1 MDVAAT
7 TAPKT
12 APKPMTE
19 EELLQLIGE
28 YERGSLGSETAS
40 GPTVGS
46 LSPTTTATLTTL
58 EIDRYDALN
67 TYFARPFG
75 NEVENASSVV
85 IPELRDTVE
94 WIKPQLMRIF
104 LAARAPCVFDPEGAE
119 DVKQAQQETEAV
131 NHVFMR
137 MNDGAMVIHDYLTDA
152 LLLRNGYIRTR
163 VVEEDAVRE
172 ETYSGLNETQLT
184 ALLEDDGDEKVEVIG
199 QREYTCDVPLPLG
212 APPGPPQKVQAFDV
226 RLRITGKTKRV
237 LVECVPPEE
246 LRIAAGTRGTNL
258 DVSPFVAHITEKS
271 RSELIKEGLDPAIVN
286 EAQPGKP
293 NWMELDALARDQ
305 VVDQLQ
311 INDPAEFASQKVQF
325 RSVTIHC
332 DFDGDGVAERRQVL
346 IVGDKIAENEIIEEC
361 PISSGVPKRMP
372 HRHTGISLHDELKD
386 IQLIK
391 SELARKA
398 LDGLRLS
405 IAGRVGVDWKNCNL
419 TDLMT
424 WRANGVVRTNGPPS
438 QVLMPL
444 TQPNNVMDQAVPF
457 MQYVDTWRTMRTGVG
472 EHTMGVD
479 ADALQDVTKGGQL
492 AAMSAASLKIEMIA
506 RLLAEGL
513 KDVFLKIHALL
524 IRHQDQPMSFQMG
537 SQWLQENPSQWRKR
551 TRVSPN
557 VGLGSGNREEARAN
571 LTMLGAMQEKV
582 ANFGL
587 IGPQQVYNSF
597 KLGVSLLGYEHP
609 EEFAMDPSTPQFQQ
623 MMRQRQQ
630 APPDPRIQAAQI
642 QGQTAMQKE
651 NAETQREVLRLQ
663 SEMAGQ
669 QRDQAH
675 EQRQADTQMAHEVL
689 QQHQDRQ
696 VDLSNM
702 DHDTALA
709 IVKGLFQVL
718 ASQLK
723 QQPGVD
729 AGAEFKRDYS
739 EVRQ

>member
-1 MDVAAT
+1 LTEAVAQKN
-7 TAPKT
+7 APKR
-12 APKPMTE
+12 MTD

-28 YERGSLGSETAS
+28 YERGSLGSEAAS
-40 GPTVGS
+40 GATIGS
-46 LSPTTTATLTTL
+46 LSPTTTSTLTTL

-75 NEVENASSVV
+75 NETENSSSVV

-104 LAARAPCVFDPEGAE
+104 LSPRAPCVFDPEGPD
-119 DVKQAQQETEAV
+119 DVAQAQQETEAV

-137 MNDGAMVIHDYLTDA
+137 LNDGPMIIHDYVTDA
-152 LLLRNGYIRTR
+152 LLLRNGYIRAR
-163 VVEEDAVRE
+163 VVEEDSVRE
-172 ETYSGLNETQLT
+172 ESYTGLDEMGLTQLV
-184 ALLEDDGDEKVEVIG
+184 ADKGGEEKVEIVG
-199 QREYTCDVPLPLG
+199 QREYPCEVAPPLG
-212 APPGPPQKVQAFDV
+212 SNQPAQTVQCFDV
-226 RLRITGKTKRV
+226 RLRISGKRKRV
-237 LVECVPPEE
+237 HVECVPPEE

-258 DVSPFVAHITEKS
+258 DLSPYVSQITERT
-271 RSELIKEGLDPAIVN
+271 RSELIKEGIDPDIVN
-286 EAQPGKP
+286 KAQPGRP

-325 RSVTIHC
+325 RSVTIQC
-332 DFDGDGVAERRQVL
+332 DFDGDGIAERRQVL

-405 IAGRVGVDWKNCNL
+405 IAGRIGVDWKNCNL

-524 IRHQDQPMSFQMG
+524 IRHQDEPMAFQMG
-537 SQWLQENPSQWRKR
+537 SQWTQENPTQWRKR
-551 TRVSPN
+551 TRVSAN

-571 LTMLGAMQEKV
+571 LAMLTGMQEKI
-582 ANFGL
+582 AQMGL
-587 IGPQQVYNSF
+587 IGPQQAYNSF
-597 KLGVSLLGYEHP
+597 KLGVALLGYEHP
-609 EEFAMDPSTPQFQQ
+609 EQFAMDPKSQEFQQ
-623 MMRQRQQ
+623 AQAQRQQ
-630 APPDPRIQAAQI
+630 APPDPRIADAQI
-642 QGQTAMQKE
+642 QGQTAMGKE

-663 SEMAGQ
+663 AEMAHQTRDAQVQ
-669 QRDQAH
+669 QQQTDA
-675 EQRQADTQMAHEVL
+675 QMAHEAM
-689 QQHQDRQ
+689 QGHADRQ
-696 VDLSNM
+696 QAISEQQSQ
-702 DHDTALA
+702 TFIQLA
-709 IVKGLFQVL
+709 KILAQIVS
-718 ASQLK
+718 SQLK
-723 QQPGVD
+723 QDPSVN
-729 AGAEFKRDYS
+729 AGA
-739 EVRQ
+739 VLRQDVQSLEGR

>member
-1 MDVAAT
+1 MTDVAT
-7 TAPKT
+7 TAPKS
-12 APKPMTE
+12 APTPMTE
-19 EELLQLIGE
+19 EELLQIIAE
-28 YERGSLGSETAS
+28 YERASLGSETAS
-40 GPTVGS
+40 GASVGS

-75 NEVENASSVV
+75 NETENASAVV

-104 LAARAPCVFDPEGAE
+104 LSPRAPCVFDPEGPN
-119 DVKQAQQETEAV
+119 DVAQAQQETEAV

-137 MNDGAMVIHDYLTDA
+137 LNDGPMVIHDYLTDA

-163 VVEEDAVRE
+163 VVEEDSVRE
-172 ETYSGLNETQLT
+172 ETYSGLDQMGLT
-184 ALLEDDGDEKVEVIG
+184 ELLSDKGDEKVEVIG
-199 QREYTCDVPLPLG
+199 QREYPCDVTPPLG
-212 APPGPPQKVQAFDV
+212 VNAPTQQVTCFDV
-226 RLRITGKTKRV
+226 RLRLTGKRKRI

-258 DVSPFVAHITEKS
+258 DLSPFVAQITERS
-271 RSELIKEGLDPAIVN
+271 RSELIKEGIDPQIVN
-286 EAQPGKP
+286 KAQPGRP
-293 NWMELDALARDQ
+293 NWMDLDALARDQ

-325 RSVTIHC
+325 RSVTIQC
-332 DFDGDGVAERRQVL
+332 DYDGDGVAERRQVL

-361 PISSGVPKRMP
+361 PLSCGVPKRMP

-405 IAGRVGVDWKNCNL
+405 IAGRIGVDWKNCNL

-438 QVLMPL
+438 NVLMPL

-524 IRHQDQPMSFQMG
+524 IRHQDEPMAFQMG
-537 SQWLQENPSQWRKR
+537 AQWTKEDPSKWRKR
-551 TRVSPN
+551 TRVSAN

-571 LTMLGAMQEKV
+571 LAMLTGMQEKI
-582 ANFGL
+582 AQMGL
-587 IGPQQVYNSF
+587 IGPQQAYNTF
-597 KLGVSLLGYEHP
+597 KMGVALLGYEHP
-609 EEFAMDPSTPQFQQ
+609 EQFAMDPNSPEFKKTQQ
-623 MMRQRQQ
+623 NPP
-630 APPDPRIQAAQI
+630 PPDPRIAAAQI
-642 QGQTAMQKE
+642 QGQTAMAKE

-663 SEMAGQ
+663 AQMQHANRDATLQ
-669 QRDQAH
+669 QQQTDA
-675 EQRQADTQMAHEVL
+675 QMAHETI
-689 QQHQDRQ
+689 QGHADRQ
-696 VDLSNM
+696 QAISQEQSQ
-702 DHDTALA
+702 TFIALA
-709 IVKGLFQVL
+709 KILAQIVS
-718 ASQLK
+718 SQLK
-723 QQPGVD
+723 QDPGVN
-729 AGAEFKRDYS
+729 AGA
-739 EVRQ
+739 VLRQDVQSLEGR